1 MSEATT
7 EELVQLDRIGTV
19 TQPGADLRATVY
31 APGLPEASRRR
42 FEEDSRFTLVDEGD
56 EIAGCDVA
64 LLSTRSPRGDLL
76 SQLDTFRTN
85 AQGPVVVLAHPG
97 GESSAVELMR
107 QGAVSVLGEGDE
119 QALAAVISGLDG
131 SDGSEGLLEAY
142 DRSTAQLDNDGASRG
157 LDPVTGLLDD
167 LAMRARVEELAHAR
181 ETPRVAFAR
190 LINIP
195 RTPRELSYEGL
206 GAMRRRIARQFLHL
220 CDRFGCDLYAMD
232 ESDFGIVGADL
243 SPNDAEHLARSM
255 QELAATF
262 VPTGVRPLSLAFGHA
277 GPEAATDSALLLEL
291 AARARDVAA
300 QDAHG
305 GIVSAELL
313 ALGMASSTELQATM
327 RLLDHVEQMSHH
339 GVGHGERVAQIAA
352 SLAGELGYDGMS
364 KSRIRMAAHF
374 HEIGKARLSK
384 DAVADPATLEGEL
397 LASYRTHPILGAEY
411 VEPIAGSEVAELVRS
426 YSERWDGG
434 GIPDGLSGRTIP
446 TGARIIAIAHAVE
459 TKVHEAAQSNGASG
473 ALSAAAALLQEMA
486 GNELDPDMAEV
497 AATMVSRGVLGQAS
511 LALAV

>member
-64 LLSTRSPRGDLL
+64 LLSTRNPRGDLL

-85 AQGPVVVLAHPG
+85 TQGPVVVLAHPG
-97 GESSAVELMR
+97 GESSAVELVR

-119 QALAAVISGLDG
+119 EALAAIISGLDG

-142 DRSTAQLDNDGASRG
+142 ERSTAQLDNDGASRG

-243 SPNDAEHLARSM
+243 SPTDAEHLARSM

-277 GPEAATDSALLLEL
+277 GP
-291 AARARDVAA
+291 
-300 QDAHG
+300 
-305 GIVSAELL
+305 
-313 ALGMASSTELQATM
+313 
-327 RLLDHVEQMSHH
+327 
-339 GVGHGERVAQIAA
+339 
-352 SLAGELGYDGMS
+352 
-364 KSRIRMAAHF
+364 
-374 HEIGKARLSK
+374 
-384 DAVADPATLEGEL
+384 
-397 LASYRTHPILGAEY
+397 
-411 VEPIAGSEVAELVRS
+411 
-426 YSERWDGG
+426 
-434 GIPDGLSGRTIP
+434 
-446 TGARIIAIAHAVE
+446 
-459 TKVHEAAQSNGASG
+459 
-473 ALSAAAALLQEMA
+473 
-486 GNELDPDMAEV
+486 
-497 AATMVSRGVLGQAS
+497 
-511 LALAV
+511 